1 MNCFS
6 LRRWSVVCACLCLT
20 TGGVRTFATVVD
32 GNKAFLES
40 VADFAESSSFVTSPW
55 VSTSDCNAGNSLV
68 HVGLSVSESLKDL
81 GTLSSEKKLSAGVR
95 IKRLNGKKPL
105 IDMESFKQAGYA
117 ETDGKNINGP
127 CVVKLPDWLPVEKR
141 VDKRAK
147 YYLYFAHHHG
157 KYIRLA
163 WSEKVTGPYQLVDD
177 SPLYG
182 ERANAAL
189 SLKKIPPVIGEVTT
203 GNHVASP
210 VVVIDDERREFKL
223 YYHAPAQYKNKGKR
237 INQVTFFA
245 TSPDGLQFHKNI
257 APVYLGIFYFSPFNV
272 NGRWYAF
279 TNRGELCEAPEE
291 GEIAVPANFNAKN
304 PLWKNWGRFFEKTIA
319 DYCSRNGIK
328 EVIGVRHLSQ
338 VQKGNVLHVFFSS
351 REDTPERLYHV
362 CVDVSDSDC
371 RNWKVGPMELVMAA
385 EEDWEG
391 GKLTPKKSVD
401 GYSPKPV
408 NEIRDTFVYT
418 EKGRHYLFYCAGG
431 ERGIGVAS
439 LKLK

>member
-1 MNCFS
+1 
-6 LRRWSVVCACLCLT
+6 
-20 TGGVRTFATVVD
+20 
-32 GNKAFLES
+32 
-40 VADFAESSSFVTSPW
+40 
-55 VSTSDCNAGNSLV
+55 
-68 HVGLSVSESLKDL
+68 
-81 GTLSSEKKLSAGVR
+81 
-95 IKRLNGKKPL
+95 
-105 IDMESFKQAGYA
+105 MENFKEAGYA
-117 ETDGKNINGP
+117 EADGKNINGP
-127 CVVKLPDWLPVEKR
+127 SVVKLPKWLPEEKR

-157 KYIRLA
+157 KYIRMA
-163 WSEKVTGPYQLVDD
+163 WSEKITGPYHLVGD

-182 ERANAAL
+182 KHANAAL
-189 SLKKIPPVIGEVTT
+189 ALDKIPPVLGEVST

-210 VVVIDDERREFKL
+210 VVIVDDERHEFKL
-223 YYHAPAQYKNKGKR
+223 YYHAPAQYKNKGRR

-257 APVYLGIFYFSPFNV
+257 APVYLGIFYFSPFKV
-272 NGRWYAF
+272 NNRWYAF
-279 TNRGELCEAPEE
+279 TNRGELCEAPEG
-291 GEIAVPANFNAKN
+291 GEIAVPKDFNAKK

-319 DYCSRNGIK
+319 DYCKRNDIK

-362 CVDVSDSDC
+362 CVDVSDEDC
-371 RNWKVGPMELVMAA
+371 RNWKVGPVELVMSA
-385 EEDWEG
+385 EETWEG
-391 GKLTPKKSVD
+391 GQLTPKKSVD

-418 EKGRHYLFYCAGG
+418 ENGRYYLFYCAGG